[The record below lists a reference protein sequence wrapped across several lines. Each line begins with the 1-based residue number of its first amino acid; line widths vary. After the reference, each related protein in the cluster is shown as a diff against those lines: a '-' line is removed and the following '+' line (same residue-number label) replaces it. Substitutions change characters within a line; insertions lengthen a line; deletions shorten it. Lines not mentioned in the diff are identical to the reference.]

1 VNCRSLILARLALC
15 TSEDMFLKRQPALE
29 KDPAPI
35 AVKMKVN
42 GADVD
47 LIIDARSTLLTVEFV
62 T

>member
-1 VNCRSLILARLALC
+1 
-15 TSEDMFLKRQPALE
+15 MFLKRQPALE

-47 LIIDARSTLLTVEFV
+47 LIIDARTTLLTVELV